1 MCFFQFKDFLTNL
14 FIKKVDKKQLLKFQK
29 FDKLE
34 SLKVKMQK
42 GETLNFKGFA
52 PILVNSFLPFGIIAL
67 VAMLVL
73 PLPVALLDTFFV
85 LNITLSLLILMVA
98 LHTQRPLDFSS
109 FPNLLLIATVLRL
122 GLNVASTRIVLKD
135 GHTGPDAAGKVI
147 EAFGEFIVSGNYA
160 VGLFV
165 FSILVIINLV
175 VITKGAGRVSEVSAR
190 FTLDALPGKQMAIDA
205 DLNAGILTPEEAK
218 DRRAEVSK
226 EADFYGSMDGASKFV
241 KGDAIAGILIL
252 IVNVVGGLIIGLIQ
266 HNLAIGQAAEAYILL
281 AIGDGLV
288 AQIPS
293 LLLSIATAI
302 IVTRVSS
309 AHNMSEHISKQVN
322 LSAAWIPT
330 SLVILALG
338 LVPGMPNKLFIMF
351 AAFAA
356 GLAFL
361 SKRRELAAPADEGEE
376 EEADNAD
383 KENEFDVKAVK
394 DDAKISLNIGFGL
407 VSLVSQSDESSLVP
421 SITKLRKE
429 TSKRLGFVVPGIRI
443 RDDIDLEPAQYQI
456 KIGEKIVADD
466 TVYYDK
472 ILAIPGD
479 NVQLDLNG
487 TKVKEP
493 AFGVDAIWIEPEL
506 DKDAQSKGYVTIDP
520 TSVLITH
527 VGQILTN
534 SAAELLG
541 QDEVQELLDDLET
554 SQPNLVQTVVPKI
567 IPLHQLTKI
576 LQNLL
581 KEAVPISDLNVV
593 ISELATLNT
602 QKMSNDDISEA
613 IRPKLIPL
621 LIQKLTKFK
630 ETLPLLTL
638 APDLEQL
645 ILTSVRQNPEEKMLL
660 LDGSLAK
667 NILSNVNDASEALS
681 RENKAVFLIVAPQ
694 IRRHVANFIRSQLPA
709 VNVLSFTEL
718 PENRNVEIA
727 YTIGGENVSSEQ

>member
-1 MCFFQFKDFLTNL
+1 MMQRAEKLNL
-14 FIKKVDKKQLLKFQK
+14 KAF
-29 FDKLE
+29 
-34 SLKVKMQK
+34 SP
-42 GETLNFKGFA
+42 N
-52 PILVNSFLPFGIIAL
+52 LVNYFLPFGIIAL

-135 GHTGPDAAGKVI
+135 GHTGPDAAGQVI

-218 DRRAEVSK
+218 DRRAEVAK

-241 KGDAIAGILIL
+241 KGDAIASILIL
-252 IVNVVGGLIIGLIQ
+252 LVNVVGGLIIGLLQ
-266 HNLAIGQAAEAYILL
+266 HNLPIGEAAEAYILL

-288 AQIPS
+288 ANIPS

-309 AHNMSEHISKQVN
+309 AHNMSEHISTQIN

-330 SLVILALG
+330 SLVVLALG
-338 LVPGMPNKLFIMF
+338 LVPGMPNKLFILF
-351 AAFAA
+351 AALAA
-356 GLAFL
+356 GLAFY
-361 SKRRELAAPADEGEE
+361 SRRKELAAPTGEE
-376 EEADNAD
+376 EKEDASTEEN
-383 KENEFDVKAVK
+383 ENEFDVSAVK

-407 VSLVSQSDESSLVP
+407 VTLVSQSDDNSLVP
-421 SITKLRKE
+421 SVTKLRKE

-443 RDDIDLEPAQYQI
+443 RDDIDLEPSQYQI

-479 NVQLDLNG
+479 DVKFELNG
-487 TKVKEP
+487 IKVKEP

-506 DKDAQSKGYVTIDP
+506 DKDAQAKGYVTIDP

-527 VGQILTN
+527 VGQILMN
-534 SAAELLG
+534 SASELLG
-541 QDEVQELLDDLET
+541 QDEVQALLDDLEL

-567 IPLHQLTKI
+567 VPLHQLTKI

-581 KEAVPISDLNVV
+581 KEAVPISDLHVV
-593 ISELATLNT
+593 VSELAALNV
-602 QKMSNDDISEA
+602 QKMANDDISEA
-613 IRPKLIPL
+613 IRPKLVPL
-621 LIQKLTKFK
+621 LIQRLTKFK

-645 ILTSVRQNPEEKMLL
+645 ILTSVRQNPDEKMLL
-660 LDGSLAK
+660 LEGALAK
-667 NILSNVNDASEALS
+667 RILSNVNDASEALS
-681 RENKAVFLIVAPQ
+681 KENKAVFLIVAPQ
-694 IRRHVANFIRSQLPA
+694 IRRHVANFIRAQLPS

-718 PENRNVEIA
+718 PENRSVEIA
-727 YTIGGENVSSEQ
+727 FTIGGEEETDE

>member
-1 MCFFQFKDFLTNL
+1 MEKASTFK
-14 FIKKVDKKQLLKFQK
+14 
-29 FDKLE
+29 
-34 SLKVKMQK
+34 
-42 GETLNFKGFA
+42 FKGFA
-52 PILVNSFLPFGIIAL
+52 PNLVNSFLPFGIIAL

-160 VGLFV
+160 VGIFV
-165 FSILVIINLV
+165 FTILVIINLV

-218 DRRAEVSK
+218 ERRAEVSK

-252 IVNVVGGLIIGLIQ
+252 AVNVIGGLIIGLLQ
-266 HNLAIGQAAEAYILL
+266 HQLPIGVAAEAYILL

-309 AHNMSEHISKQVN
+309 AHNMSEHISRQVN

-338 LVPGMPNKLFIMF
+338 LVPGMPNKLFILF
-351 AAFAA
+351 AAIAA

-361 SKRRELAAPADEGEE
+361 SRRKEMNAPLSEE
-376 EEADNAD
+376 EVDEESEEN
-383 KENEFDVKAVK
+383 ENEFDVKAVK

-407 VSLVSQSDESSLVP
+407 VSLVSQSDENSLVP

-429 TSKRLGFVVPGIRI
+429 TSKRLGFVIPGIRI
-443 RDDIDLEPAQYQI
+443 RDDIDLEPSQYQI

-487 TKVKEP
+487 IKVKEP

-527 VGQILTN
+527 VGQILMN
-534 SAAELLG
+534 SAGELLG
-541 QDEVQELLDDLET
+541 QDEVQALLDDLEN

-581 KEAVPISDLNVV
+581 KEAVPISDLHVV
-593 ISELATLNT
+593 ISELSAINV

-613 IRPKLIPL
+613 IRPKLVPL
-621 LIQKLTKFK
+621 LIQRLTKFK

-638 APDLEQL
+638 APELEQL
-645 ILTSVRQNPEEKMLL
+645 ILTSVRQNPDEKMLL

-667 NILSNVNDASEALS
+667 NILSNINEASEALS
-681 RENKAVFLIVAPQ
+681 KDNRAVFLIVAPQ
-694 IRRHVANFIRSQLPA
+694 IRRHVANFVRSQLPA
-709 VNVLSFTEL
+709 INVLSFTEL
-718 PENRNVEIA
+718 PENRSVEIA
-727 YTIGGENVSSEQ
+727 YTIGGETEAEE

>member
-1 MCFFQFKDFLTNL
+1 
-14 FIKKVDKKQLLKFQK
+14 
-29 FDKLE
+29 
-34 SLKVKMQK
+34 
-42 GETLNFKGFA
+42 
-52 PILVNSFLPFGIIAL
+52 
-67 VAMLVL
+67 
-73 PLPVALLDTFFV
+73 
-85 LNITLSLLILMVA
+85 
-98 LHTQRPLDFSS
+98 
-109 FPNLLLIATVLRL
+109 
-122 GLNVASTRIVLKD
+122 
-135 GHTGPDAAGKVI
+135 
-147 EAFGEFIVSGNYA
+147 

-218 DRRAEVSK
+218 ERRAEVAK

-252 IVNVVGGLIIGLIQ
+252 LVNVVGGLIIGLLQ
-266 HNLAIGQAAEAYILL
+266 HNLPIGQAAEAYILL

-309 AHNMSEHISKQVN
+309 AHNMSEHISKQIN
-322 LSAAWIPT
+322 LSAAWLPT
-330 SLVILALG
+330 SLVVLALG
-338 LVPGMPNKLFIMF
+338 LVPGMPNKLFILF
-351 AAFAA
+351 AALAA
-356 GLAFL
+356 GLAYY
-361 SKRRELAAPADEGEE
+361 SRRKELNAPTAKEEQDDGEAE
-376 EEADNAD
+376 ESDND
-383 KENEFDVKAVK
+383 FDVSSVK

-421 SITKLRKE
+421 SVTKLRKE

-443 RDDIDLEPAQYQI
+443 RDDIDLEPSQYQI

-479 NVQLDLNG
+479 NVQFELNG
-487 TKVKEP
+487 VKVKEP
-493 AFGVDAIWIEPEL
+493 AFGVDAVWIEPEL

-527 VGQILTN
+527 VGQILMQN
-534 SAAELLG
+534 ASELLG
-541 QDEVQELLDDLET
+541 QDEVQELLDDLEL
-554 SQPNLVQTVVPKI
+554 SQPNLVQTVIPKI

-581 KEAVPISDLNVV
+581 REAVPISDLHVV
-593 ISELATLNT
+593 ISELAVLNI
-602 QKMSNDDISEA
+602 QKMANDDISEA
-613 IRPKLIPL
+613 IRPKLVPL
-621 LIQKLTKFK
+621 LIQRLTKFK

-660 LDGSLAK
+660 LDGALAK
-667 NILSNVNDASEALS
+667 KILTNVNDASEALS
-681 RENKAVFLIVAPQ
+681 KENKAIFLIVAPQ
-694 IRRHVANFIRSQLPA
+694 IRRHVANFIRAQLPA

-727 YTIGGENVSSEQ
+727 FTIGGEEETDE

>member
-1 MCFFQFKDFLTNL
+1 MVSEMQRAEKLNL
-14 FIKKVDKKQLLKFQK
+14 K
-29 FDKLE
+29 
-34 SLKVKMQK
+34 
-42 GETLNFKGFA
+42 TFA
-52 PILVNSFLPFGIIAL
+52 PSLVNYFLPFGIIAL

-135 GHTGPDAAGKVI
+135 GHTGPDAAGQVI

-165 FSILVIINLV
+165 FAILVIINLV
-175 VITKGAGRVSEVSAR
+175 VITKGAGRVSEVAAR

-218 DRRAEVSK
+218 ERRAEVAK

-241 KGDAIAGILIL
+241 KGDAIAGLLIL
-252 IVNVVGGLIIGLIQ
+252 LVNVVGGLIIGLLQ
-266 HNLAIGQAAEAYILL
+266 HNLSVGQAAEAYILL

-288 AQIPS
+288 AAIPS

-309 AHNMSEHISKQVN
+309 AQNMSEHISKQIN

-338 LVPGMPNKLFIMF
+338 LVPGMPNKLFILF
-351 AAFAA
+351 AALAA
-356 GLAFL
+356 GLAFF
-361 SKRRELAAPADEGEE
+361 SRRRELAAPIDEEDQEDQEAEE
-376 EEADNAD
+376 NDND
-383 KENEFDVKAVK
+383 FDVSSVK

-407 VSLVSQSDESSLVP
+407 VSLVSQSDENSLVP
-421 SITKLRKE
+421 SVTKLRKE

-443 RDDIDLEPAQYQI
+443 RDDIDLEPSQYQI

-479 NVQLDLNG
+479 NVQFELTG
-487 TKVKEP
+487 IKVKEP

-527 VGQILTN
+527 VGQILMN
-534 SAAELLG
+534 SASELLG
-541 QDEVQELLDDLET
+541 QDEVQALLDDLEL

-567 IPLHQLTKI
+567 VPLHQLTKI

-581 KEAVPISDLNVV
+581 REAVPISDLHVV
-593 ISELATLNT
+593 ISELAVLNV
-602 QKMSNDDISEA
+602 QKMANDDISEA
-613 IRPKLIPL
+613 IRPKLVPL
-621 LIQKLTKFK
+621 LIQRLTKFK

-645 ILTSVRQNPEEKMLL
+645 IVTSVRQNPDEKMLL
-660 LDGSLAK
+660 LDGALAK
-667 NILSNVNDASEALS
+667 RILSNVNDASEALS
-681 RENKAVFLIVAPQ
+681 REDKAVFLIVAPQ
-694 IRRHVANFIRSQLPA
+694 IRRHVANFVRAQLPS

-718 PENRNVEIA
+718 PENRSVEIA
-727 YTIGGENVSSEQ
+727 FTIGGEEENDE

>member
-1 MCFFQFKDFLTNL
+1 
-14 FIKKVDKKQLLKFQK
+14 
-29 FDKLE
+29 
-34 SLKVKMQK
+34 
-42 GETLNFKGFA
+42 
-52 PILVNSFLPFGIIAL
+52 
-67 VAMLVL
+67 MLVL

-160 VGLFV
+160 VGIFV

-218 DRRAEVSK
+218 DRRAEVAK

-252 IVNVVGGLIIGLIQ
+252 IVNVVGGLIIGLLQ
-266 HNLAIGQAAEAYILL
+266 HNLPIGQAAEAYLLL

-309 AHNMSEHISKQVN
+309 AHNMSEHITKQVN

-330 SLVILALG
+330 SMVILALG
-338 LVPGMPNKLFIMF
+338 LVPGMPNKLFIFF
-351 AAFAA
+351 AALAA
-356 GLAFL
+356 GLAYL
-361 SKRRELAAPADEGEE
+361 SRRKEKLNPEDDLETQDTEDGDT
-376 EEADNAD
+376 DND
-383 KENEFDVKAVK
+383 FDVQAVK
-394 DDAKISLNIGFGL
+394 DDSKISLNIGFGL

-429 TSKRLGFVVPGIRI
+429 TSKRLGFVIPGVRI
-443 RDDIDLEPAQYQI
+443 RDDIDLEPSQYQI

-466 TVYYDK
+466 IVYYDK

-479 NVQLDLNG
+479 GVQLDLNG
-487 TKVKEP
+487 IRVKEP
-493 AFGVDAIWIEPEL
+493 AFGVDAVWIEPEL
-506 DKDAQSKGYVTIDP
+506 DKDAQAKGYVTIDP

-527 VGQILTN
+527 VGQILMN
-534 SAAELLG
+534 SAGELLG
-541 QDEVQELLDDLET
+541 QDEVQALLDDLEQ
-554 SQPNLVQTVVPKI
+554 SQPNLVQTVIPKI
-567 IPLHQLTKI
+567 VPLHQLTNI

-581 KEAVPISDLNVV
+581 REAVPISDLHVV
-593 ISELATLNT
+593 ISELAGLNI
-602 QKMSNDDISEA
+602 QKMSNEEISEA
-613 IRPKLIPL
+613 IRPKLVPL
-621 LIQKLTKFK
+621 LIQRLTKFK

-638 APDLEQL
+638 APELEQL
-645 ILTSVRQNPEEKMLL
+645 ILTSVRQNPDEKMLL
-660 LDGSLAK
+660 LDGALAK
-667 NILSNVNDASEALS
+667 NILSNVNEASEVLS
-681 RENKAVFLIVAPQ
+681 RDNKAVFLIVAPQ
-694 IRRHVANFIRSQLPA
+694 IRRHVANFIRSQLPS

-718 PENRNVEIA
+718 PENRSVEIA
-727 YTIGGENVSSEQ
+727 YTIGGENEPTE

>member
-1 MCFFQFKDFLTNL
+1 MQQDSSVSLRGMAPS
-14 FIKKVDKKQLLKFQK
+14 FIN
-29 FDKLE
+29 
-34 SLKVKMQK
+34 SL
-42 GETLNFKGFA
+42 
-52 PILVNSFLPFGIIAL
+52 LPFGIIAL

-73 PLPVALLDTFFV
+73 PLPIALLDSFFV

-98 LHTQRPLDFSS
+98 MHTQRPLDFSS

-160 VGLFV
+160 VGIFV

-190 FTLDALPGKQMAIDA
+190 FTLDAMPGKQMAIDA

-218 DRRAEVSK
+218 IRREEVTK

-252 IVNVVGGLIIGLIQ
+252 LVNIIGGLIIGLVQ
-266 HNLAIGQAAEAYILL
+266 HDLPIAQAAEAYLL
-281 AIGDGLV
+281 LSIGDGLV

-309 AHNMSEHISKQVN
+309 AQNMSEHITKQVN
-322 LSAAWIPT
+322 LSAAWLPT

-338 LVPGMPNKLFIMF
+338 LVPGMPNQLFIVF
-351 AAFAA
+351 ALITAAFGYFSRKREVA
-356 GLAFL
+356 GKNDMDTL
-361 SKRRELAAPADEGEE
+361 DE
-376 EEADNAD
+376 AND
-383 KENEFDVKAVK
+383 ENESSEFDVNSVK
-394 DDAKISLNIGFGL
+394 DSSKISLNIGYGL
-407 VSLVSQSDESSLVP
+407 VSLVSKDSEDSLVP

-429 TSKRLGFVVPGIRI
+429 ISKKLGFVVPGIRI
-443 RDDIDLEPAQYQI
+443 RDDVELEPSQYQI

-466 TVYYDK
+466 IIYYDK
-472 ILAIPGD
+472 ILAIPGED
-479 NVQLDLNG
+479 VTVELVGL
-487 TKVKEP
+487 KVSEP
-493 AFGVDAIWIEPEL
+493 SFGVEAFWIEPAL
-506 DKDAQSKGYVTIDP
+506 VNDARSKGYVTVDP

-527 VGQILTN
+527 VGQVLN
-534 SAAELLG
+534 NFAAELIG
-541 QDEVQELLDDLET
+541 QDEVQDLLDNLEET
-554 SQPNLVQTVVPKI
+554 HPSLVQSVVPKI
-567 IPLHQLTKI
+567 VPLHQLTGL

-581 KEAVPISDLNVV
+581 SEAVPISDLQV
-593 ISELATLNT
+593 ILTEIGSLNI
-602 QKMSNDDISEA
+602 QKMSNEDISEA

-630 ETLPLLTL
+630 DTLPLITL
-638 APDLEQL
+638 APDLEQM
-645 ILTSVRQNPEEKMLL
+645 ILGVVRQNPEEKMLL
-660 LDGSLAK
+660 LDGKLAK
-667 NILSNVNDASEALS
+667 QILQNLNEATEKLS
-681 RENKAVFLIVAPQ
+681 REGKAIFLIVAPQ
-694 IRRHVANFIRSQLPA
+694 IRRHVAYFIKNQLSA

-718 PENRNVEIA
+718 PENRSVEIV
-727 YTIGGENVSSEQ
+727 YTVGGTDLNSEEE

>member
-1 MCFFQFKDFLTNL
+1 
-14 FIKKVDKKQLLKFQK
+14 
-29 FDKLE
+29 
-34 SLKVKMQK
+34 MQRAEK
-42 GETLNFKGFA
+42 LNFKTLA
-52 PILVNSFLPFGIIAL
+52 PSLVNYFLPFGIIAL

-135 GHTGPDAAGKVI
+135 GHTGPDAAGQVI

-165 FSILVIINLV
+165 FAILVIINLV
-175 VITKGAGRVSEVSAR
+175 VITKGAGRVSEVAAR

-218 DRRAEVSK
+218 ERRAEVAK

-252 IVNVVGGLIIGLIQ
+252 LVNVVGGLIIGLLQ
-266 HNLAIGQAAEAYILL
+266 HNLSVGQAAEAYILL

-288 AQIPS
+288 AAIPS

-309 AHNMSEHISKQVN
+309 AQNMSEHISKQIN

-338 LVPGMPNKLFIMF
+338 LVPGMPNKLFILF
-351 AAFAA
+351 AALAA
-356 GLAFL
+356 GLAFF
-361 SKRRELAAPADEGEE
+361 SRRKELAAPSAEE
-376 EEADNAD
+376 EQEDQEA
-383 KENEFDVKAVK
+383 KENDNDFDVSSVK

-407 VSLVSQSDESSLVP
+407 VSLVSQADDNSLVP
-421 SITKLRKE
+421 SVTKLRKE

-443 RDDIDLEPAQYQI
+443 RDDIDLEPSQYQI

-479 NVQLDLNG
+479 NVQFELNG
-487 TKVKEP
+487 IKVKEP

-527 VGQILTN
+527 VGQILMN
-534 SAAELLG
+534 SASELLG
-541 QDEVQELLDDLET
+541 QDEVQALLDDLEL

-567 IPLHQLTKI
+567 VPLHQLTKI

-581 KEAVPISDLNVV
+581 REAVPISDLNVV
-593 ISELATLNT
+593 ISELAVLNV
-602 QKMSNDDISEA
+602 QKMANDDISEA
-613 IRPKLIPL
+613 IRPKLVPL
-621 LIQKLTKFK
+621 LIQRLTKFK

-645 ILTSVRQNPEEKMLL
+645 ILTSVRQNPDEKMLL
-660 LDGSLAK
+660 LDGALAK
-667 NILSNVNDASEALS
+667 RILSNVNDASEALS
-681 RENKAVFLIVAPQ
+681 KEDKAVFLIVAPQ
-694 IRRHVANFIRSQLPA
+694 IRRHVANFIRAQLPS

-718 PENRNVEIA
+718 PENRSVEIA
-727 YTIGGENVSSEQ
+727 FTIGGEEENDE

>member
-1 MCFFQFKDFLTNL
+1 MVN
-14 FIKKVDKKQLLKFQK
+14 
-29 FDKLE
+29 E
-34 SLKVKMQK
+34 MQRAEK
-42 GETLNFKGFA
+42 LNFKTLA
-52 PILVNSFLPFGIIAL
+52 PSLVNYFLPFGIIAL

-135 GHTGPDAAGKVI
+135 GHTGPDAAGQVI

-165 FSILVIINLV
+165 FAILVIINLV
-175 VITKGAGRVSEVSAR
+175 VITKGAGRVSEVAAR

-218 DRRAEVSK
+218 ERRAEVAK

-252 IVNVVGGLIIGLIQ
+252 LVNVVGGLIIGLLQ
-266 HNLAIGQAAEAYILL
+266 HNLSVGQAAEAYILL

-288 AQIPS
+288 AAIPS

-309 AHNMSEHISKQVN
+309 AQNMSEHISKQIN

-338 LVPGMPNKLFIMF
+338 LVPGMPNKLFILF
-351 AAFAA
+351 AALAA
-356 GLAFL
+356 GLAFF
-361 SKRRELAAPADEGEE
+361 SRRKELAAPSAEE
-376 EEADNAD
+376 EQEDQEA
-383 KENEFDVKAVK
+383 KENDNDFDVSSVK

-407 VSLVSQSDESSLVP
+407 VSLVSQADDNSLVP
-421 SITKLRKE
+421 SVTKLRKE

-443 RDDIDLEPAQYQI
+443 RDDIDLEPSQYQI

-479 NVQLDLNG
+479 NVQFELNG
-487 TKVKEP
+487 IKVKEP

-527 VGQILTN
+527 VGQILMN
-534 SAAELLG
+534 SASELLG
-541 QDEVQELLDDLET
+541 QDEVQALLDDLEL

-567 IPLHQLTKI
+567 VPLHQLTKI

-581 KEAVPISDLNVV
+581 REAVPISDLNVV
-593 ISELATLNT
+593 ISELAVLNV
-602 QKMSNDDISEA
+602 QKMANDDISEA
-613 IRPKLIPL
+613 IRPKLVPL
-621 LIQKLTKFK
+621 LIQRLTKFK

-645 ILTSVRQNPEEKMLL
+645 ILTSVRQNPDEKMLL
-660 LDGSLAK
+660 LDGALAK
-667 NILSNVNDASEALS
+667 RILSNVNDASEALS
-681 RENKAVFLIVAPQ
+681 KEDKAVFLIVAPQ
-694 IRRHVANFIRSQLPA
+694 IRRHVANFIRAQLPS

-718 PENRNVEIA
+718 PENRSVEIA
-727 YTIGGENVSSEQ
+727 FTIGGEEENDE

>member
-1 MCFFQFKDFLTNL
+1 
-14 FIKKVDKKQLLKFQK
+14 
-29 FDKLE
+29 
-34 SLKVKMQK
+34 MQTA
-42 GETLNFKGFA
+42 ETRNFKSFKLNLA
-52 PILVNSFLPFGIIAL
+52 NYFLPFGIVAL

-135 GHTGPDAAGKVI
+135 GHTGPDAAGQVI

-218 DRRAEVSK
+218 ERRAEVAK

-252 IVNVVGGLIIGLIQ
+252 LVNVVGGLIIGLLQ
-266 HNLAIGQAAEAYILL
+266 HNLPIGQAAEAYILL

-309 AHNMSEHISKQVN
+309 AHNMSEHISKQIN
-322 LSAAWIPT
+322 LSAAWLPT
-330 SLVILALG
+330 SLVVLALG
-338 LVPGMPNKLFIMF
+338 LVPGMPNKLFILF
-351 AAFAA
+351 AALAA
-356 GLAFL
+356 GLAYY
-361 SKRRELAAPADEGEE
+361 SRRKELNAPTAKEEQDDGEAE
-376 EEADNAD
+376 ESDND
-383 KENEFDVKAVK
+383 FDVSSVK

-421 SITKLRKE
+421 SVTKLRKE

-443 RDDIDLEPAQYQI
+443 RDDIDLEPSQYQI

-479 NVQLDLNG
+479 NVQFELNG
-487 TKVKEP
+487 VKVKEP
-493 AFGVDAIWIEPEL
+493 AFGVDAVWIEPEL

-527 VGQILTN
+527 VGQILMQN
-534 SAAELLG
+534 ASELLG
-541 QDEVQELLDDLET
+541 QDEVQELLDDLEL
-554 SQPNLVQTVVPKI
+554 SQPNLVQTVIPKI

-581 KEAVPISDLNVV
+581 REAVPISDLHVV
-593 ISELATLNT
+593 ISELAVLNV
-602 QKMSNDDISEA
+602 QKMANDDISEA
-613 IRPKLIPL
+613 IRPKLVPL
-621 LIQKLTKFK
+621 LIQRLTKFK

-660 LDGSLAK
+660 LDGALAK
-667 NILSNVNDASEALS
+667 KILTNVNDASEALS
-681 RENKAVFLIVAPQ
+681 KENKAIFLIVAPQ
-694 IRRHVANFIRSQLPA
+694 IRRHVANFIRAQLPA

-727 YTIGGENVSSEQ
+727 FTIGGEEETDE

>member
-1 MCFFQFKDFLTNL
+1 MQQDSSVSLRGMAPS
-14 FIKKVDKKQLLKFQK
+14 FIN
-29 FDKLE
+29 
-34 SLKVKMQK
+34 SL
-42 GETLNFKGFA
+42 
-52 PILVNSFLPFGIIAL
+52 LPFGIIAL

-73 PLPVALLDTFFV
+73 PLPIALLDSFFV

-98 LHTQRPLDFSS
+98 MHTQRPLDFSS

-160 VGLFV
+160 VGIFV

-190 FTLDALPGKQMAIDA
+190 FTLDAMPGKQMAIDA

-218 DRRAEVSK
+218 IRREEVTK

-252 IVNVVGGLIIGLIQ
+252 LVNIIGGLIIGLVQ
-266 HNLAIGQAAEAYILL
+266 HDLPIAEAAEAYLL
-281 AIGDGLV
+281 LSIGDGLV

-309 AHNMSEHISKQVN
+309 AQNMSEHITKQVN
-322 LSAAWIPT
+322 LSAAWLPT

-338 LVPGMPNKLFIMF
+338 LVPGMPNQLFIVF
-351 AAFAA
+351 ALITAAFGYFSRKREVA
-356 GLAFL
+356 GKNDMDTL
-361 SKRRELAAPADEGEE
+361 DE
-376 EEADNAD
+376 AND
-383 KENEFDVKAVK
+383 ENESSEFDVNSVK
-394 DDAKISLNIGFGL
+394 DSSKISLNIGYGL
-407 VSLVSQSDESSLVP
+407 VSLVSKDSEDSLVP

-429 TSKRLGFVVPGIRI
+429 ISKKLGFVVPGIRI
-443 RDDIDLEPAQYQI
+443 RDDVELEPSQYQI

-466 TVYYDK
+466 IIYYDK
-472 ILAIPGD
+472 ILAIPGED
-479 NVQLDLNG
+479 VTVELVGL
-487 TKVKEP
+487 KVSEP
-493 AFGVDAIWIEPEL
+493 SFGVEAFWIEPAL
-506 DKDAQSKGYVTIDP
+506 VNDARSKGYVTVDP

-527 VGQILTN
+527 VGQVLN
-534 SAAELLG
+534 NFAAELIG
-541 QDEVQELLDDLET
+541 QDEVQDLLDNLEET
-554 SQPNLVQTVVPKI
+554 HPSLVQSVVPKI
-567 IPLHQLTKI
+567 VPLHQLTGL

-581 KEAVPISDLNVV
+581 SEAVPISDLQV
-593 ISELATLNT
+593 ILTEISSLNI
-602 QKMSNDDISEA
+602 QKMSNEDISEA

-630 ETLPLLTL
+630 DTLPLITL
-638 APDLEQL
+638 APDLEQM
-645 ILTSVRQNPEEKMLL
+645 ILGVVRQNPEEKMLL
-660 LDGSLAK
+660 LDGNLAK
-667 NILSNVNDASEALS
+667 QILQNLNEATEKLS
-681 RENKAVFLIVAPQ
+681 REGKAIFLIVAPQ
-694 IRRHVANFIRSQLPA
+694 IRRHVAYFIKNQLSA

-718 PENRNVEIA
+718 PENRSVEIV
-727 YTIGGENVSSEQ
+727 YTVGGTDLNSEVE

>member
-1 MCFFQFKDFLTNL
+1 MQQDSSVSLRGMAPS
-14 FIKKVDKKQLLKFQK
+14 FIN
-29 FDKLE
+29 
-34 SLKVKMQK
+34 SL
-42 GETLNFKGFA
+42 
-52 PILVNSFLPFGIIAL
+52 LPFGIIAL

-73 PLPVALLDTFFV
+73 PLPIALLDSFFV

-98 LHTQRPLDFSS
+98 MHTQRPLDFSS

-160 VGLFV
+160 VGIFV

-190 FTLDALPGKQMAIDA
+190 FTLDAMPGKQMAIDA

-218 DRRAEVSK
+218 IRREEVTK

-252 IVNVVGGLIIGLIQ
+252 LVNIIGGLIIGLVQ
-266 HNLAIGQAAEAYILL
+266 HDLPIAEAAEAYLL
-281 AIGDGLV
+281 LSIGDGLV

-309 AHNMSEHISKQVN
+309 AQNMSEHITKQVN
-322 LSAAWIPT
+322 LSAAWLPT

-338 LVPGMPNKLFIMF
+338 LVPGMPNQLFIVF
-351 AAFAA
+351 ALIAAAFGYFSRKREVA
-356 GLAFL
+356 GKNDMETL
-361 SKRRELAAPADEGEE
+361 DE
-376 EEADNAD
+376 AND
-383 KENEFDVKAVK
+383 ENESSEFDVNSVK
-394 DDAKISLNIGFGL
+394 DSAKISLNIGYGL
-407 VSLVSQSDESSLVP
+407 VSLVSKDSEDSLVP

-429 TSKRLGFVVPGIRI
+429 ISKKLGFVVPGIRI
-443 RDDIDLEPAQYQI
+443 RDDVELEPSQYQI

-466 TVYYDK
+466 IIYYDK
-472 ILAIPGD
+472 ILAIPGED
-479 NVQLDLNG
+479 VTVELVGL
-487 TKVKEP
+487 KVSEP
-493 AFGVDAIWIEPEL
+493 SFGVEAFWIEPAL
-506 DKDAQSKGYVTIDP
+506 VNDARSKGYVTVDP

-527 VGQILTN
+527 VGQVLN
-534 SAAELLG
+534 NFAGELIG
-541 QDEVQELLDDLET
+541 QDEVQDLLDNLEET
-554 SQPNLVQTVVPKI
+554 HPSLVQSVVPKI
-567 IPLHQLTKI
+567 VPLHQLTGL

-581 KEAVPISDLNVV
+581 SEAVPISDLQV
-593 ISELATLNT
+593 ILTEIGSLNI
-602 QKMSNDDISEA
+602 QKMSNEDISEA

-630 ETLPLLTL
+630 DTLPLITL
-638 APDLEQL
+638 APDLEQM
-645 ILTSVRQNPEEKMLL
+645 ILGVVRQNPEEKMLL
-660 LDGSLAK
+660 LDGNLAK
-667 NILSNVNDASEALS
+667 QILQNLNEATEKLS
-681 RENKAVFLIVAPQ
+681 REGKAIFLIVAPQ
-694 IRRHVANFIRSQLPA
+694 IRRHVAYFIKNQLSA

-718 PENRNVEIA
+718 PENRSVEIV
-727 YTIGGENVSSEQ
+727 YTVGGTDLNSEVE